1 MRVGIFVLLVLF
13 IASAHAQV
21 ANPKKLKPRVLPGF
35 SSGLVT
41 FELSLRNASSEML
54 SMRAVDP
61 QSKATAQLVF
71 DKSALEQGLY
81 RGVFDIRLSNSKAEL
96 NRLEYYDLK
105 GKKYFSK
112 VVSNSDMTLVVLF
125 EYEADL
131 RAFEAQPPEM
141 VNLRLEALAALERES
156 QLEEM
161 NRMSAKEREA
171 RAQKAKALAARGLQS
186 FKAAQY
192 AQAVAYF
199 SEASRLDPSDAT
211 YVYQHGVSLY
221 RLKQY
226 NKSLAM
232 LSIAEGSEINQTEK
246 RYYIAHNNMK
256 LKNNEKALKG
266 FSEVAEE
273 KDPVLSPLSSFFA
286 GFLEYQNKNYTK
298 SRRHF
303 EKVID
308 TSKDP
313 RLDREAE
320 KMLDALDQQE
330 TLEAANR
337 EILKY
342 TFFFGPVYDSNV
354 LNIATSAS
362 ATDVKAMRANYGGSI
377 KANIMRG
384 KKWEWGAEVSV
395 NDYYST
401 TTSFASDSTLQA
413 ADALELSVA
422 SPVKFGGEW
431 EVTPSYQSV
440 YLAPN
445 GGTRS
450 LAISS
455 TVLDVANTR
464 LISPS
469 WILVSKL
476 QGAQDTS
483 KLTISSD
490 NDDQTGTRMSL
501 GLSFVRLL
509 DIKGD
514 TAVTADV
521 SYAKNQTKGVNYRSS
536 RPSLGVSYVFPGL
549 WTNPA
554 MTRLEYS
561 QQAFSEATT
570 TRTDK
575 VIVLSATQTKKINR
589 SWDFNFGLQVTNSQS
604 EVDAYKYDKYM
615 LSALF
620 TYSGSILKG
629 DKNKE

>member
-1 MRVGIFVLLVLF
+1 MRAGIFALLVFFLLG
-13 IASAHAQV
+13 AQAQI
-21 ANPKKLKPRVLPGF
+21 ANPKKLKPRILPGF

-41 FELSLRNASSEML
+41 FELTLRNATSEVL

-96 NRLEYYDLK
+96 NRLEYFDLK

-125 EYEADL
+125 EVESDL

-156 QLEEM
+156 QLEEL
-161 NRMSAKEREA
+161 NRLSAKDREA
-171 RAQKAKALAARGLQS
+171 RAQKAKVLGERGLQA

-192 AQAVAYF
+192 PQSVAYF
-199 SEASRLDPSDAT
+199 SEASRLDPSNAT
-211 YVYQHGVSLY
+211 YIYQHGVSLY

-226 NKSLAM
+226 NKSLAL
-232 LSIAEGSEINQTEK
+232 LSLAEGADINQTEK

-256 LKNNEKALKG
+256 LKNSEKALKG
-266 FSEVAEE
+266 FSEVGEE
-273 KDPVLSPLSSFFA
+273 KDPVLSPLSHFYA
-286 GFLEYQNKNYTK
+286 GFIEYQNKNLTK
-298 SRRHF
+298 SRKHF
-303 EKVID
+303 ESVVD

-342 TFFFGPVYDSNV
+342 SFFFGPVYDSNV

-362 ATDVKAMRANYGGSI
+362 ATDVKSVRGNYGGSI
-377 KANIMRG
+377 KGNIMRG
-384 KKWEWGAEVSV
+384 KKWEWGGEVSI

-413 ADALELSVA
+413 ADALEISVG
-422 SPVKFGGEW
+422 SPLKFGGEW
-431 EVTPSYQSV
+431 EVNPSYQSV

-455 TVLDVANTR
+455 AVIDFSNTR
-464 LISPS
+464 LIAPS
-469 WILVSKL
+469 WILLTKL

-483 KLTISSD
+483 KLTVSSE
-490 NDDQTGTRMSL
+490 NDDQTGTRMTL
-501 GLSFVRLL
+501 GVSFVRLL
-509 DIKGD
+509 DLKGD
-514 TAVTADV
+514 SALTADL
-521 SYAKNQTKGVNYRSS
+521 SYTKNQTKGINYRSS
-536 RPSLGVSYVFPGL
+536 KPGIAVSYVFSGL
-549 WTNPA
+549 WSNPA
-554 MTRLEYS
+554 LTRLDYS
-561 QQAFSEATT
+561 QQSFSEATT

-575 VIVLSATQTKKINR
+575 VLTFNATQTKKISR
-589 SWDFNFGLQVTNSQS
+589 SWDFSFGFQVTSSQS

-629 DKNKE
+629 EKNKD